1 MVSDEDWTAFYV
13 AWSTVV
19 FVSDDFSVVVLE
31 ICERGLKLIVISTF
45 AGISFICT
53 SIDNI
58 NKDLLNLKGIR
69 FF

>member
-1 MVSDEDWTAFYV
+1 MVSDEDWTAFPV

-19 FVSDDFSVVVLE
+19 FVSDDFGVVVLE
-31 ICERGLKLIVISTF
+31 ISERGLKLIVISTF
-45 AGISFICT
+45 AGISLICT